1 MLGHIYHILYA
12 EYHRRIRQTNAVK
25 EKDKLPKI
33 EGQLKTKVSQV
44 KFRSLET
51 GDLCLQVTKR
61 KETQA

>member
-1 MLGHIYHILYA
+1 MQNTI
-12 EYHRRIRQTNAVK
+12 ERIRQTNAVK

-33 EGQLKTKVSQV
+33 EGQLRNKNIPGQIQ
-44 KFRSLET
+44 SLET